1 MTKTFKPL
9 LAPTDPIPLDRVPL
23 PAIVSPKADGFR
35 LICDP
40 LLGPVTRNLKPI
52 QNAFIREAIW
62 GMKIPYV
69 DAEIIT
75 FTNGKRDDFEDVQ
88 SKLTTRTGAPS
99 FQILAFDHFGDM
111 DAPYSDRLKILE
123 DTYSH
128 RASDVFRIHEYAWAH
143 DYATLQAK
151 ESQWVDVDGWEGLM
165 SRRPD
170 GRYKCG
176 RSTER
181 EAILLKHKRWFDSEG
196 VIIGYAEGETNLNEA
211 TKDNLGR
218 TKRSTSQEGKV
229 PNGTMGSLHV
239 RWENDIEFWLSGFT
253 DDQAARLWE
262 IRESLPGILV
272 NFKFQNRTKNGLPRF
287 PTYRGLRDRSD
298 MAAA

>member
-1 MTKTFKPL
+1 MSKTFKPL

-40 LLGPVTRNLKPI
+40 SDGPMTRNLKPI
-52 QNAFIREAIW
+52 QNAYIREAVRD
-62 GMKIPYV
+62 MKIPYV

-75 FTNGKRDDFEDVQ
+75 FTNGRRDDFEDVQ
-88 SKLTTRTGAPS
+88 SKLTTRAGTPT
-99 FQILAFDHFGDM
+99 FQVLAFDHFAKL
-111 DAPYSDRLKILE
+111 DAPYTDRLKMLE
-123 DTYSH
+123 DTYAH
-128 RASDVFRIHEYAWAH
+128 RADSAFRIHEYEWVYDLAE
-143 DYATLQAK
+143 LQLM
-151 ESQWVDVDGWEGLM
+151 ERQWVEIDGWEGLM
-165 SRRPD
+165 SRLPD

-181 EAILLKHKRWFDSEG
+181 EAILLKYKRWFDSEG

-218 TKRSTSQEGKV
+218 MKRSTSQEGKV

-239 RWENDIEFWLSGFT
+239 RWENDVEFWLSGFT
-253 DDQAARLWE
+253 DQQAARLWE
-262 IRESLPGILV
+262 IRESLPGGLV

-287 PTYRGLRDRSD
+287 PTYRGLRDQSD
-298 MAAA
+298 LAAT